1 MINVSL
7 NWASLAGILLFFISV
22 PSLITSYFSV
32 FFILQRRVDTSPRVI
47 FLAILT
53 FWVAFC
59 RSFIYPSIGGIL
71 FFQGWRLDPILQISF
86 LLLVLSL
93 ILFTFINIWTDYTDW
108 RFRQGR
114 AIAVYKE
121 SEGYKTLED
130 TKIKRKIDPKK

>member
-53 FWVAFC
+53 IWVAFC

-93 ILFTFINIWTDYTDW
+93 ILFTFINITA
-108 RFRQGR
+108 FG
-114 AIAVYKE
+114 V
-121 SEGYKTLED
+121 GG
-130 TKIKRKIDPKK
+130 